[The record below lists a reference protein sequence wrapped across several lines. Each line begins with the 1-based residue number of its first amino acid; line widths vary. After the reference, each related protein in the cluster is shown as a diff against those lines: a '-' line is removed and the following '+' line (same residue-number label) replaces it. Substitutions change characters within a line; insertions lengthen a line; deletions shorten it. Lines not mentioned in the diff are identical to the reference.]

1 MMKTAKAQ
9 YSEEKK
15 AYDSRNQAES
25 EVANAAKTVRPGSGR
40 LIRVNLIKGSS
51 VLLA

>member
-1 MMKTAKAQ
+1 MMQSAKAQ

-15 AYDSRNQAES
+15 AYDIRNQAES
-25 EVANAAKTVRPGSGR
+25 EVASVAQVVRSGSGR

-51 VLLA
+51 VPIA